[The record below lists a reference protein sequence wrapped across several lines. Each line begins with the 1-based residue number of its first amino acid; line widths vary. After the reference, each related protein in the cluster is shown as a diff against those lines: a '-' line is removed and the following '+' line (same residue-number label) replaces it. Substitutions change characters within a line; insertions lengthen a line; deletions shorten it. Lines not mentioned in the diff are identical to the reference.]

1 MDFVPAIFPI
11 IVFGKEYFVSRQ
23 KKEFEEYEINESYK
37 TEERDNP
44 YGFKRKSKE
53 ERPVL
58 AICYDFD
65 KTLSPGRY
73 AGTGLYSVCELS
85 CGPFLGRVKRDGK
98 SKRDGFESCL
108 YV

>member
-1 MDFVPAIFPI
+1 M
-11 IVFGKEYFVSRQ
+11 SRQ

-65 KTLSPGRY
+65 KTLSLNILVRQSRQS
-73 AGTGLYSVCELS
+73 SV
-85 CGPFLGRVKRDGK
+85 V
-98 SKRDGFESCL
+98 
-108 YV
+108 